1 MRHLTPLLMPIA
13 IIRMRQQ
20 PRKIDADSGETSLNI
35 STYQFIGFLQIETGY
50 IFILLIVGENGG
62 IIV

>member
-1 MRHLTPLLMPIA
+1 MPIA